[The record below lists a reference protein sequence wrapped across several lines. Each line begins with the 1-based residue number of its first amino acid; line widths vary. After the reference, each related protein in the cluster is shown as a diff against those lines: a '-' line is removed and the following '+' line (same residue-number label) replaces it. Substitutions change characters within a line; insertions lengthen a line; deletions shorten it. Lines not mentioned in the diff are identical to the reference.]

1 MSKQQRRKGNAKN
14 ASSASAHGY
23 LTQGGENFVGLTP
36 EMNIFE
42 MASSNRLS
50 NFSGIDDETRIV
62 MRKLTKKDCQTREK
76 GLRELTN
83 IINAETSSIENCYEH
98 FCGLVPQLSTDG
110 SPTVRL
116 LTMKTIT
123 LFLVKLKK
131 SACKGLKKIIPMV
144 LFARCDVTNGVAAA
158 AGAVIRDGFEADK
171 KQKVIQLFAPLVFEM
186 AAKIVQGKHDL
197 SVPVEYDASE
207 DPEARKSRLETQ
219 SLNVFLSYIKEF
231 GADSTIWEE
240 EARKLFE
247 NIAFLKM
254 VFGGTNA
261 ALKVQVLNL
270 AYRFKNNVEVILN
283 TPSIVT
289 YIQNHLDSQT
299 FTPECS
305 TAWEGMIILLPSAQ
319 FHTKVSLQNGIYPR
333 FLNVIRKKGNHWRV
347 LQHFLLPAVVL
358 LLKEMGS
365 LENDMKVLGTIMESF
380 TDNLPWPTDASINAV
395 LSWFN
400 AFSDFVRWILTNDRI
415 NLVVWEK
422 LHPLIVTVTE
432 QAMTFP
438 TKEIAE
444 CVTDLLQWIIE
455 LKTINEAD
463 VSTLLLNIESKI
475 VGAGTE
481 NSRLIKH
488 LLTEPGK
495 NIVLSNLHANLLSSP
510 ELVDFQIIKNLSCSE
525 NDYFNATSQ
534 KISNFSFIEK
544 TENFDITQAGD
555 IVRLIKLLLENQE
568 IKSLNISVKND
579 HVGRRLLLTGGST
592 IWNKLLKNVPVS
604 TFQNMIN
611 YWHEKRNGT
620 AIADAVSF
628 LKEMGV
634 EMDTKQAAENV
645 EFLITLLRKMKSTD
659 VSNEAEK
666 NVLIL
671 KLFTA
676 IFESDEDAKSEHYN
690 CLSEH
695 LTSDFNSGQFF
706 EKLFASSEEYD
717 IERILE
723 TACRVDKLI
732 DLCEE
737 QTRQNI
743 VNNVLLSGKQ
753 CGTIIEQFQFL
764 ELEVMSCSTKPTVI
778 STTHQHCYSHLD
790 EHKAK
795 EIVTESARIALF
807 NISSKY
813 YNSAHQVFGWQV
825 ISIISALE
833 KRYSL
838 VALTE
843 ELQRSRREIEER
855 LIRSD
860 EVRFKLDDSSPCM
873 FLADAYDMSFE
884 QKKKYIQCQAEP
896 SKVPEHALEVLYR
909 ENQTPLDFLMNVFEG
924 GYQMFDFDR
933 SKNYHWMINLMFVK
947 KCIQYGG
954 SIFVAEE
961 SGLRDYALCGI
972 VTVLDQST
980 DILGNTPNAFDED
993 PRLEALTTLF
1003 IELYLVLNDSI
1014 KNDNHPTQTIEEWK
1028 EFYVPTINSLFI
1040 RMFRMIRKEQ
1050 QPTPFVR
1057 TLLKAMFTLV
1067 EFPTN
1072 VPNDSVVTREFV
1084 PELSV
1089 FKYSLLEESF
1099 IAQAFILLSSNVEH
1113 VQLIG
1118 YAAAKLLVPI
1128 MFKTENPQVLD
1139 DDQDETEIMVANRS
1153 KLNLPVMISKSYPV
1167 DHIHKHVGP
1176 LLLSLAILPL
1186 ETTKEFV
1193 LNQEQRVAYCDAID
1207 SFFKNALNA
1216 LMLDQPFDFSQV
1228 PIVCKIPKSQEREY
1242 YLQSDLTAS
1251 PLFFEKFASRLL
1263 FKSIT
1268 LLPAAVRLFHKNI
1281 PNNFKPIFQEVVTK
1295 HASKLLIENELNKV
1309 QNAEFGEVLKVR
1321 TVPVTGQIISEY
1333 TVEDTKMKLTIELP
1347 RDYPLS
1353 VPAMNLDKAIVKGD
1367 RAKKWLL
1374 QLNAYLFHQNGAI
1387 LEGIEMWKRN
1397 VDKGIE
1403 GAEDCTICMM
1413 TVHQQTN
1420 QLPKVKCKQCKNR
1433 FHSNCLYKWFE
1444 SSNQSTCPLCRNNF
1458 T

>member
-23 LTQGGENFVGLTP
+23 LAQGGENFVGLTP

-50 NFSGIDDETRIV
+50 NFPGIDDETRIV

-116 LTMKTIT
+116 LTMKTIA

-131 SACKGLKKIIPMV
+131 SASKGLKKIIPMV

-171 KQKVIQLFAPLVFEM
+171 KQQVIQLFAPLVFEM

-197 SVPVEYDASE
+197 SIPGEYDASE
-207 DPEARKSRLETQ
+207 DREARKSRLETQ

-247 NIAFLKM
+247 NTAFLKM

-283 TPSIVT
+283 APSIVT

-358 LLKEMGS
+358 LLKEMGG

-380 TDNLPWPTDASINAV
+380 TDNLPWTADASINAV

-400 AFSDFVRWILTNDRI
+400 TFSDFVRWILTNDRI

-438 TKEIAE
+438 TKDIAE

-455 LKTINEAD
+455 LKTINEVD
-463 VSTLLLNIESKI
+463 VSTLLHNIESKI

-525 NDYFNATSQ
+525 KDYFNATSQ

-555 IVRLIKLLLENQE
+555 VVLLITLLLENQE
-568 IKSLNISVKND
+568 IQSFNISVKND
-579 HVGRRLLLTGGST
+579 HVGRRLLLTGDSI

-634 EMDTKQAAENV
+634 EMDTKQAADNV

-659 VSNEAEK
+659 VSDEAEK
-666 NVLIL
+666 NALIL
-671 KLFTA
+671 KLFTS
-676 IFESDEDAKSEHYN
+676 IFESDEDAKPEHYN

-737 QTRQNI
+737 QTRQTI
-743 VNNVLLSGKQ
+743 VNNVFLSGKQ

-778 STTHQHCYSHLD
+778 STTHQHCYSHMD
-790 EHKAK
+790 ENKAK
-795 EIVTESARIALF
+795 EFVTESARIALF

-813 YNSAHQVFGWQV
+813 HNSVHQVFGWQV

-838 VALTE
+838 VALSD
-843 ELQRSRREIEER
+843 ELQQSRREIEKR

-860 EVRFKLDDSSPCM
+860 EVRCKLDETSPCI

-884 QKKKYIQCQAEP
+884 QKQKYIQCQAEP
-896 SKVPEHALEVLYR
+896 SEVPENELEVLYR

-933 SKNYHWMINLMFVK
+933 SNNYHWMINLMFVK

-954 SIFVAEE
+954 SIFDAEE

-980 DILGNTPNAFDED
+980 DTLGNTPNAFDED
-993 PRLEALTTLF
+993 PRLEAMTSLF

-1014 KNDNHPTQTIEEWK
+1014 KNDDHSTQTIEEWK

-1057 TLLKAMFTLV
+1057 TLLQAMFTLV

-1072 VPNDSVVTREFV
+1072 VPNDNVVTREFV

-1113 VQLIG
+1113 IQLIG

-1139 DDQDETEIMVANRS
+1139 DDQDETEIMVANSS
-1153 KLNLPVMISKSYPV
+1153 KLNLPVMISKSYPS

-1176 LLLSLAILPL
+1176 LLLDLAILPL
-1186 ETTKEFV
+1186 ETTTGIV

-1228 PIVCKIPKSQEREY
+1228 PIVCKIPKSHEREY

-1251 PLFFEKFASRLL
+1251 PWFFEKFASRLL

-1309 QNAEFGEVLKVR
+1309 QTAEFGERLKVR